1 MKKLIYGTLFL
12 ALVGIGFVGCKKENK
27 LPLSE
32 TNKNEITTNGK
43 MLIFETVES
52 FEKSEEPT
60 LEEAKIIAKLTAF
73 VIDTKDPEA

>member
-1 MKKLIYGTLFL
+1 VDGILAYEELYAQNSELI
-12 ALVGIGFVGCKKENK
+12 AHQ
-27 LPLSE
+27 
-32 TNKNEITTNGK
+32 
-43 MLIFETVES
+43 MTVES